1 MQDKIVTSSNQWLN
15 LAELLLGV
23 LFVASPVVSIY
34 LQQIQDQT
42 LVHSVLHSLQN
53 EPLAAIHPPLLQ
65 SPPSKEYYRLQVMVA
80 MARDADTSQDCKRK
94 IVRGFQHR

>member
-34 LQQIQDQT
+34 LQQIQHQT
-42 LVHSVLHSLQN
+42 LVHYVLHSLQN
-53 EPLAAIHPPLLQ
+53 EPLAVIHPPPLQ
-65 SPPSKEYYRLQVMVA
+65 SPPSKEYHQLKVMVA
-80 MARDADTSQDCKRK
+80 TAHDADTTQD
-94 IVRGFQHR
+94 